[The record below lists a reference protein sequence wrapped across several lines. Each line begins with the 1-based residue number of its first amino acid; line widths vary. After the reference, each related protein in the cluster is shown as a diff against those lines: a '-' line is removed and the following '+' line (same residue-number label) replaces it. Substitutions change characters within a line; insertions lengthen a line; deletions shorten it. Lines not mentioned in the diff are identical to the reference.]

1 MMNINHSPHVKT
13 TSQQNQT
20 CNSLK
25 KISENKQVN
34 CNWLWSLELTPASAT
49 KTINVRSWR
58 TYKQPAVNHQSIPK
72 QAQEKSAPTYV
83 MTTNNQQKNGITN
96 VEKQRSHELTCSC
109 TWGNNNFYDMSPP
122 ACQAAIASLVSF
134 GDKTPGL

>member
-72 QAQEKSAPTYV
+72 QAQEK
-83 MTTNNQQKNGITN
+83 KRTN
-96 VEKQRSHELTCSC
+96 VCNDNKQ
-109 TWGNNNFYDMSPP
+109 P
-122 ACQAAIASLVSF
+122 AKERHYKRR
-134 GDKTPGL
+134 KTKITRADVQLYLGK

>member
-1 MMNINHSPHVKT
+1 MCGVGEPTNNLPSTISPFPNRLRK
-13 TSQQNQT
+13 
-20 CNSLK
+20 
-25 KISENKQVN
+25 
-34 CNWLWSLELTPASAT
+34 
-49 KTINVRSWR
+49 
-58 TYKQPAVNHQSIPK
+58 
-72 QAQEKSAPTYV
+72 KSAPTYV